1 MTAAPN
7 PPAGDARVGK
17 VADLLTEV
25 AETHHR
31 VYRITDGAD
40 EDWASWYS
48 RWLVELSEL
57 PDVLGRRV
65 VPSELTSL
73 LVLLD
78 REVSAQPPD
87 EPWPRYYARRIVG
100 QLSA

>member
-1 MTAAPN
+1 MTAAPES
-7 PPAGDARVGK
+7 PAVDELVGK
-17 VADLLTEV
+17 VADLLTEA

-40 EDWASWYS
+40 ADWASWYS

-57 PDVLGRRV
+57 PDLLGRRV
-65 VPSELTSL
+65 VPSELTFL

-87 EPWPRYYARRIVG
+87 EPWPRFYARRIVG
-100 QLSA
+100 QLSG

>member
-7 PPAGDARVGK
+7 SPAVDARIGT
-17 VADLLTEV
+17 VADLLTEA

-31 VYRITDGAD
+31 VYRISDGDDA
-40 EDWASWYS
+40 DWASWYA
-48 RWLVELSEL
+48 RWLAELSEL
-57 PDVLGRRV
+57 PAVLGRPV
-65 VPSELTSL
+65 VPSELTTL
-73 LVLLD
+73 LVVLD

>member
-7 PPAGDARVGK
+7 SPAVDARVGK
-17 VADLLTEV
+17 VADLLTEA

-40 EDWASWYS
+40 ADWASWYA
-48 RWLVELSEL
+48 RWLVDLSEL
-57 PDVLGRRV
+57 PEVLGRRP
-65 VPSELTSL
+65 VPSELTCL
-73 LVLLD
+73 LVELD

-87 EPWPRYYARRIVG
+87 EPWPRCYARRIVG
-100 QLSA
+100 QLTA